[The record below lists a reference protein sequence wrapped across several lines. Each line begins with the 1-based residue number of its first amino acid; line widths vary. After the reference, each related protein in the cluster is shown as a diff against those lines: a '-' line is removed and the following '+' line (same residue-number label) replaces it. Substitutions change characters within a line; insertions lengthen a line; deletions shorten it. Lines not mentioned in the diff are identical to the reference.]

1 VNPAVNPPANPPV
14 NPSVNSTANPVANPP
29 VAAARTEP
37 SAPAGGETAAPSN
50 AIAPPT
56 RPPDRRPV
64 EPTQPEEGDTR
75 VDLAASPAASQ
86 PVLAQQDPYSEAPV
100 YLMAAVALLLV
111 ALLMAWLYI
120 RSIRYVPGP
129 SIISQSIDRQKK

>member
-1 VNPAVNPPANPPV
+1 VVNLPANLAVNPP
-14 NPSVNSTANPVANPP
+14 ANPP

-37 SAPAGGETAAPSN
+37 SAPTGGQTAASGN
-50 AIAPPT
+50 AIVPPT

-64 EPTQPEEGDTR
+64 EPSQPEEGDTR
-75 VDLAASPAASQ
+75 DGLASAPAAAQ
-86 PVLAQQDPYSEAPV
+86 PAVLAHQDPFSNAPV

-111 ALLMAWLYI
+111 ALILAWLYI

-129 SIISQSIDRQKK
+129 SIISQSLDRQKK